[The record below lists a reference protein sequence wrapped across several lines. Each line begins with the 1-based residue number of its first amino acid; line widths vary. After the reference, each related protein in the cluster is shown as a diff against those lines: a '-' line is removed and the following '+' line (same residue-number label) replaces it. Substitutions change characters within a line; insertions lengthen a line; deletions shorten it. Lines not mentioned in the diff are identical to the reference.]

1 MDNFTLIV
9 CTILISFFLMVTTY
23 GLYLT
28 NRTEKY
34 LVDWTIS
41 GGCFLFSNILRAFGE
56 DFSIPFLIIGTL
68 ANSCYMAGHVAILTG
83 VVRLTTNR
91 NIRQLIIWAVLMV
104 VILHQ
109 VPLIQQSIENRMLLL
124 FPMNV
129 ALNITSLLYLC
140 RYRNSST
147 SPSYWPLMFALSF
160 YIFEIS
166 FRGIL
171 MVADPAQFPM
181 QGNQIM
187 RTLGTLFLMIFL
199 FMLTISF
206 VLIVNWIKEVELR
219 KALRLDKL
227 TGWLNRNDFD
237 KLVSIKFD
245 NCKQEKGVFGFI
257 YFDIDHFK
265 KVNDKYGHSV
275 GDIAIKHV
283 CDLAFKH
290 TRNIDHCFRMGGE
303 EFVICVSNT
312 DIKTINQIAERIREE
327 IEGLSLVINHREINI
342 TISVG
347 LSISGKHD
355 ICWESVLERADNA
368 LYTSKN
374 SGRNCTSQLLPEC
387 V

>member
-1 MDNFTLIV
+1 
-9 CTILISFFLMVTTY
+9 MVTTY

-41 GGCFLFSNILRAFGE
+41 GGCFLLSNILRAFGE
-56 DFSIPFLIIGTL
+56 DYSIPFFIIGTL
-68 ANSCYMAGHVAILTG
+68 ANTCYMAGHVAIFTG
-83 VVRLTTNR
+83 VVRLTKNR
-91 NIRQLIIWAVLMV
+91 NIRRLIGWAALIV

-109 VPLIQQSIENRMLLL
+109 FPLIQQSIENRMLLL

-129 ALNITSLLYLC
+129 VLNIISLLYLW
-140 RYRNSST
+140 RNRNSST
-147 SPSYWPLMFALSF
+147 SYSYLPLMFALSF

-171 MVADPAQFPM
+171 IFVDPAQFPM

-187 RTLGTLFLMIFL
+187 QTLGTLFLMIFL
-199 FMLTISF
+199 FMITISF
-206 VLIVNWIKEVELR
+206 VLIVNWIKEMELR
-219 KALRLDKL
+219 KALRIDKL

-237 KLVSIKFD
+237 KLVSMKFD
-245 NCKQEKGVFGFI
+245 SCKQEKSVFGFV

-265 KVNDKYGHSV
+265 KINDKYGHSV
-275 GDIAIKHV
+275 GDLAIKHV
-283 CDLAFKH
+283 CDLASSH
-290 TRNIDHCFRMGGE
+290 TRNVDDRFRMGGE

-327 IEGLSLVINHREINI
+327 LEVLSLVIDDKEISI

-347 LSISGKHD
+347 ISISGEHD
-355 ICWESVLERADNA
+355 NSWESVLERADSA

-374 SGRNCTSQLLPEC
+374 SGRNRISQLLPEY